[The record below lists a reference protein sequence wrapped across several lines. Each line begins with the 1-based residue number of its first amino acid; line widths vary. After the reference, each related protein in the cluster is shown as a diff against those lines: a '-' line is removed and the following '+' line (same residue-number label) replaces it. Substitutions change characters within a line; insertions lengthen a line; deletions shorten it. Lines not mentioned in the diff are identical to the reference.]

1 MSLPFLS
8 SCNTGGY
15 AGVPV
20 SFHPGIYLTQVG
32 TSFRSAMITDI
43 TDFTCFRGAMFRY
56 TWGQIE
62 TGVDG
67 SGNSIYGGIDSLIK
81 PDLAD
86 IAAISSGADRKRV
99 VIMIHLRTTSS
110 VDAASAD
117 DVVPTWMVSDPT
129 YNGGQWTFSNDNP
142 NTPAAGGK
150 MICLWDTDV
159 QARFALCIQAIADE
173 LSTYTTNDA
182 DSVAYNPI
190 EAVILSEC
198 SIGGT
203 PFVTQPY
210 GATFPTYWEEKYSEG
225 YYRLGLNLKTSFPR
239 YVTAAFTNFPKP
251 EAGKMIM
258 GGTFYPGATPVNG
271 FIAEGVGIGAPN
283 IVPDD
288 TAYSP
293 TALVNDPFL
302 GAAQQWP
309 GTHAWYDE
317 AAGVVPIMPSWQ
329 KPDYVGTWLN
339 ASNPASHIPTTAESY
354 AYTRDD
360 LFANYIIMTRTDTAT
375 PRTWATTKTDLNS
388 LGISSIRN
396 GGLASTKPTCYG
408 TVDTD

>member
-8 SCNTGGY
+8 GCNTGGY

-32 TSFRSAMITDI
+32 TSARAAMITDI

-62 TGVDG
+62 TADGV
-67 SGNSIYGGIDSLIK
+67 YGGIDSLIK
-81 PDLAD
+81 PDLED
-86 IAAISSGADRKRV
+86 VAAISSGANRKRV
-99 VIMIHLRTTSS
+99 IIMIHLRTTVSTGS
-110 VDAASAD
+110 PTTAE
-117 DVVPTWMVSDPT
+117 DVVPTWMTTDAT
-129 YNGGQWTFSNDNP
+129 YGDGQWVFTNGNP
-142 NTPAAGGK
+142 DTPAAGGK
-150 MICLWDTDV
+150 MICFWNTNV
-159 QARFALCIQAIADE
+159 QTRFAQCIQAIADALE
-173 LSTYTTNDA
+173 SYTTNDA
-182 DSVAYNPI
+182 DSVAYNPV

-203 PFVTQPY
+203 AITTQS
-210 GATFPTYWEEKYSEG
+210 ANVTFPTFWEEKYSEG

-239 YVTAAFTNFPKP
+239 YITAAFTNFPRV

-258 GGTFYPGATPVNG
+258 GGTFYTGATPVNG

-283 IVPDD
+283 VVPDD
-288 TAYSP
+288 NAY
-293 TALVNDPFL
+293 DPASTVFDSFS
-302 GAAQQWP
+302 GTYWP
-309 GTHAWYDE
+309 GTHAWYDD

-329 KPDYVGTWLN
+329 KPDYEGTMLDDTD
-339 ASNPASHIPTTAESY
+339 PGSHVPTTDELYS
-354 AYTRDD
+354 YTRDD
-360 LFANYIIMTRTDTAT
+360 LFATHIIMTRTNVGTY
-375 PRTWATTKTDLNS
+375 WADTKTNLNS

>member
-8 SCNTGGY
+8 GCNTGGY

-32 TSFRSAMITDI
+32 TSFRAAMLTDI

-81 PDLAD
+81 PDLAA
-86 IAAISSGADRKRV
+86 IAAISSGANRKRV
-99 VIMIHLRTTSS
+99 VIMLHLRTS
-110 VDAASAD
+110 VGSTENPVTAD
-117 DVVPTWMVSDPT
+117 DVVPTWMTTDAT
-129 YNGGQWTFSNDNP
+129 YGDGQWVFTNGNP
-142 NTPAAGGK
+142 NTPASGGK
-150 MICLWDTDV
+150 MICLWNTNV
-159 QARFALCIQAIADE
+159 QTRFAQCIQAIADE
-173 LSTYTTNDA
+173 LASYTTNDA

-203 PFVTQPY
+203 AITTQS
-210 GATFPTYWEEKYSEG
+210 ANVTFPTYWEEKYSEG
-225 YYRLGLNLKTSFPR
+225 YYRLGMNLKTSFPR
-239 YVTAAFTNFPKP
+239 YVTLAFTNFPRV

-288 TAYSP
+288 NAYSP
-293 TALVNDPFL
+293 TSFVNDSFDGTP
-302 GAAQQWP
+302 WP

-329 KPDYVGTWLN
+329 KPDYVGTMLN
-339 ASNPASHIPTTAESY
+339 ASDPGSHVPTTAESY

-360 LFANYIIMTRTDTAT
+360 LFANYIIMTRTDSTN

-396 GGLASTKPTCYG
+396 GGLASAKPSAYG